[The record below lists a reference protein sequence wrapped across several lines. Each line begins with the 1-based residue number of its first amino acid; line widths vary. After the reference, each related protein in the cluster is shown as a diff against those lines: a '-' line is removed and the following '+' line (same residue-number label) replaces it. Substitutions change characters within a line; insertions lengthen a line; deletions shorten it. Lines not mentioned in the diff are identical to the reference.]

1 MPELIL
7 VIDYQHLI
15 KFNRKGLAMKYAV
28 LYLVVAVVLT
38 GCASANKYYTQEGKE
53 VYRIDCSG
61 KHLSWD
67 TCYETAGQ
75 TCTSKGYEFVGEKSE
90 QSGGLLGTKRSMSIR
105 CKE

>member
-1 MPELIL
+1 MKSMFLKLIVAL
-7 VIDYQHLI
+7 VL
-15 KFNRKGLAMKYAV
+15 F
-28 LYLVVAVVLT
+28 
-38 GCASANKYYTQEGKE
+38 GCASANKFYTQEGKE

-75 TCTSKGYEFVGEKSE
+75 TCTSKGYEFVGDKREE
-90 QSGGLLGTKRSMSIR
+90 SGGVLGTRRSMTIR